1 MSNSFCVVYKGSDAD
16 INNIQRDFGG
26 KGEALSNGYLFIEQN
41 GHYQKCEMEKGSAYL
56 IGSLYNRE
64 FLIGLVGVWEGEAY
78 LANDAELLALLFTR
92 LGANALALAEGNFC
106 FFIDEPN
113 GELTVITESRGFSP
127 IHVVQGRKTWIT
139 NSLKLVT
146 AAEGEDA
153 LWFESEALVCQ
164 SLMRADNYTPVK
176 NAQRLKPGAV
186 HVLTH
191 DSEGY
196 PFVESRTLTTP
207 ASNQQLALPREP
219 LLALIE
225 HNLNAP
231 LRDVAQRFDTV
242 GIPLSGGLDS
252 SLVTALASRHFK
264 QLNTYSIG
272 TELSNEFE
280 FSQQVADALGT
291 RHQVK
296 ILSEAEVINGIIE
309 SIYYNEIFDGLSA
322 EIQSGLFNV
331 YRQAEGQVSC
341 MLTGYGSDLLFGG
354 ILKPG
359 THYENPN
366 QLLAEQVYR
375 TRWTGEFS
383 TQGASHYGIDIR
395 HPFWNHALITLCHSL
410 NPDYKIYDNEVKNI
424 LREYA
429 DSLQL
434 LPKDIVWRKKIGIHE
449 GSSVN
454 KAFANVLGS
463 TVDNYQTKSR
473 FTYRVYQAFL
483 RGRLSITDVT
493 PSQLK
498 ELIKKDSL

>member
-1 MSNSFCVVYKGSDAD
+1 MSNGFCIIYKGFDAD
-16 INNIQRDFGG
+16 INNIQRRFSG
-26 KGEALSNGYLFIEQN
+26 KGEVLCNGYLFIEQN
-41 GHYQKCEMEKGSAYL
+41 SHYQKCDTEKGTAYL
-56 IGSLYNRE
+56 IGKLYNRE
-64 FLIGLVGVWEGEAY
+64 FLTGLAGIWDGEAY
-78 LANDAELLALLFTR
+78 LSNDAELLALLFTR
-92 LGANALALAEGNFC
+92 LGENALALAEGDFC
-106 FFIDEPN
+106 FFIDEPR
-113 GELTVITESRGFSP
+113 GKLTVITESRGFSP
-127 IHVVQGRKTWIT
+127 VHVVQAKKTWIT

-153 LWFESEALVCQ
+153 LLFENEALVCQ
-164 SLMRADNYTPVK
+164 SLTRADNYTPVK

-186 HVLTH
+186 HILTR

-196 PFVESRTLTTP
+196 PFVESRVLTEP
-207 ASNQQLALPREP
+207 AGNQLLALPREP
-219 LLALIE
+219 LLVLIE
-225 HNLNAP
+225 RYLNAP
-231 LRDVAQRFDTV
+231 LGDLAQRFDTV

-291 RHQVK
+291 CHQVR
-296 ILSEAEVINGIIE
+296 ILSETDVINGIVE

-359 THYENPN
+359 AHYENPN

-383 TQGASHYGIDIR
+383 TLGASHYGIDIR
-395 HPFWNHALITLCHSL
+395 HPFWTHALITLCHSL
-410 NPDYKIYDNEVKNI
+410 HPDYKIYDNEVKNV

-429 DSLQL
+429 DSLRL

-454 KAFANVLGS
+454 QAFANVLGS

-483 RGRLSITDVT
+483 RGRLSIDDVM

-498 ELIKKDSL
+498 ELIKKD

>member
-16 INNIQRDFGG
+16 INNIQRDFDG

-41 GHYQKCEMEKGSAYL
+41 GHYQKCEMERGSAYL
-56 IGSLYNRE
+56 IGSLYNRT
-64 FLIGLVGVWEGEAY
+64 FLSGLAGVWEGEAY

-92 LGANALALAEGNFC
+92 LGANALALAEGDFC

-127 IHVVQGRKTWIT
+127 VHVVQGKKTWVT

-146 AAEGEDA
+146 AAEGENT
-153 LWFESEALVCQ
+153 LWFEEEALVCQ
-164 SLMRADNYTPVK
+164 SLMRADTYTPVK

-196 PFVESRTLTTP
+196 SFVESRTLTTP
-207 ASNQQLALPREP
+207 ASNQLLALPREP

-225 HNLNAP
+225 RYLNAP
-231 LRDVAQRFDTV
+231 LEDLAPRFDTV

-264 QLNTYSIG
+264 KLNTYSIG

-291 RHQVK
+291 HHQVK
-296 ILSEAEVINGIIE
+296 ILSETEVINGIIE

-331 YRQAEGQVSC
+331 YRQAQGQVSC

-359 THYENPN
+359 AHYDNPN

-375 TRWTGEFS
+375 TRWTGEFA
-383 TQGASHYGIDIR
+383 THGASRYGIDIR
-395 HPFWNHALITLCHSL
+395 HPFWSHSLISLCHALH
-410 NPDYKIYDNEVKNI
+410 PDYKIFDNEVKNI

-454 KAFANVLGS
+454 QAFANVLGS

-498 ELIKKDSL
+498 ELIKKD

>member
-1 MSNSFCVVYKGSDAD
+1 MSNGFCIVSKGVDVEM
-16 INNIQRDFGG
+16 NNIQRFFGG
-26 KGEALSNGYLFIEQN
+26 EVHELFNGYFYIENN
-41 GHYQKCEMEKGSAYL
+41 GHYQKCRIKTGTAYL
-56 IGSLYNRE
+56 VGKLYNQE
-64 FLIGLVGVWEGEAY
+64 FLIGLAGMWEGGAY
-78 LANDAELLALLFTR
+78 LSNDAELLALLFIH
-92 LGANALALAEGNFC
+92 LGEKTFSLAEGDFC
-106 FFIDEPN
+106 FFIDEPRN
-113 GELTVITESRGFSP
+113 QLTIYTDSRGFSP
-127 IHVVQGRKTWIT
+127 VHVVQAKKTWIT

-146 AAEGEDA
+146 AAEGENA
-153 LWFESEALVCQ
+153 LLFEDEDLVCQ
-164 SLMRADNYTPVK
+164 YLTRADNYTPVR
-176 NAQRLKPGAV
+176 NAERLKPGTV
-186 HVLTH
+186 NRLTL

-196 PFVESRTLTTP
+196 PFSESHTITEP
-207 ASNQQLALPREP
+207 ASTHLLALPREP
-219 LLALIE
+219 LLALV
-225 HNLNAP
+225 NRYLNAP
-231 LRDVAQRFDTV
+231 LGSLAKRFDTV

-291 RHQVK
+291 RHQVR
-296 ILSEAEVINGIIE
+296 ILSETDVINGIVE

-331 YRQAEGQVSC
+331 YRLAEGQVSC

-354 ILKPG
+354 IFKPG
-359 THYENPN
+359 AYYENPN
-366 QLLAEQVYR
+366 QLLSEQVYR

-395 HPFWNHALITLCHSL
+395 HSFWTHGLITLCHSL
-410 NPDYKIYDNEVKNI
+410 DPDYKIHNNKVKNI

-449 GSSVN
+449 SSALN
-454 KAFANVLGS
+454 KSFANVLGS
-463 TVDNYQTKSR
+463 MVDNYLTKNR

-483 RGRLSITDVT
+483 HGRLSIDDVM
-493 PSQLK
+493 PSQLNK
-498 ELIKKDSL
+498 LMKMD